1 MTTASTELTI
11 IPGIEANK
19 LALITPESAL
29 AVKNAYLPHF
39 TAFLELEK
47 QAAEIAVNSPK
58 LARVMRL
65 DLRKVRVAAEKAR
78 KELGVEAKN
87 YKEAVDQVYNLLED
101 RLKPVELRMEGI
113 EKAEEIAAKERA
125 DALKAARVAELTP
138 FATIVGSDIT
148 FYDLANMPEA
158 QYIALRDSTKAA
170 AEAKLLAIKQA
181 EEARVA
187 AEAAKEAERVRLAE
201 ENRKL
206 AAEAAE
212 RQKALDAERAKVE
225 EERKKAAAEAERLRK
240 ENEAKL
246 AAERA
251 ANDARLAAQHK
262 AAAEKEAKTR
272 AEREAAEKAAQ
283 AKRDAEAA
291 AERNVREQE
300 AKKAAAEQAARD
312 KVAKAERDR
321 LAAEAEKARLQAK
334 KLVDEAK
341 AREDAEKARKAK
353 EAEEAAKAAA
363 APDKERLLTF
373 AKLVRNLE
381 QVNPKLTSEAGLKLS
396 VTISGQIERFAKW
409 VETEA
414 GKL

>member
-1 MTTASTELTI
+1 MTTPSTSTELTI

-39 TAFLELEK
+39 EAFLALEK

-87 YKEAVDQVYNLLED
+87 YKEAVDQVYNILED
-101 RLKPVELRMEGI
+101 RLKPVEQRMESI

-125 DALKAARVAELTP
+125 DALKAARIAELTP
-138 FATIVGSDIT
+138 FALVTGTQIE

-158 QYIALRDSTKAA
+158 QYVSLRDSTKAA
-170 AEAKLLAIKQA
+170 AEAKQLAIKQA

-240 ENEAKL
+240 ESEAKL

-251 ANDARLAAQHK
+251 AKEAEIAAERRI
-262 AAAEKEAKTR
+262 AAEKEAKAR

-283 AKRDAEAA
+283 AKRNE
-291 AERNVREQE
+291 E
-300 AKKAAAEQAARD
+300 AKKAAAEQAAKD
-312 KVAKAERDR
+312 AAAKAERDR
-321 LAAEAEKARLQAK
+321 LAKEAEKAREQAQ
-334 KLVDEAK
+334 KLADAEAARKVEQKRLLDEAEAKIQAASK
-341 AREDAEKARKAK
+341 APDKTKLATFAKAIRALPLPTLSSPTGKALAEKIASQSAK
-353 EAEEAAKAAA
+353 FAQWVEAEAAK
-363 APDKERLLTF
+363 L
-373 AKLVRNLE
+373 
-381 QVNPKLTSEAGLKLS
+381 
-396 VTISGQIERFAKW
+396 
-409 VETEA
+409 
-414 GKL
+414 